1 MLHPIH
7 SSTLHYLRLVAAL
20 VVALCLTSCLRY
32 TPSRS
37 ELEERYNTSEKASL
51 DIAGEI
57 EFAAY
62 EHTLQTRLHK
72 LVEERLQFL
81 NGPSATA
88 SGYGVG
94 AGDVLQVKVFGF
106 GDLQSDAEVS
116 AAGSVSL
123 PLIGEFEVAGLDL
136 PAVRKK
142 ISSEYSRFIRTPQ
155 VEVSLKSYSA
165 SRVSIIGEVAKPGM
179 YPLKRKGQLLTEL
192 LSEAGGRTQ
201 VAGNRLIL
209 LPAQT
214 VSAPSNEP
222 HDAHTPRIMLA
233 STRQPHV
240 SGVEIEFESLLG
252 SLDQQP
258 LLVPLLPGDTIVVP
272 EAGNYDVD
280 GEVAKPGS
288 FKLATRTSVMS
299 AIAAAGG
306 FTYAASVN
314 QVEVIR
320 DIGSGRKAL
329 VTLDLEEVG
338 LRGGRD
344 IRLRNGDIVR
354 VPSEPNRFFRQQIV
368 ETINGLF
375 NGVGVNQRVN

>member
-1 MLHPIH
+1 MLII
-7 SSTLHYLRLVAAL
+7 L
-20 VVALCLTSCLRY
+20 LCLTSCLRY

-37 ELEERYNTSEKASL
+37 ELEERYSTSSKASL
-51 DIAGEI
+51 DLGGEI

-72 LVEERLQFL
+72 LIEERMHLL
-81 NGPSATA
+81 NGSAA
-88 SGYGVG
+88 NLSGYGVG
-94 AGDVLQVKVFGF
+94 AGDVLHVQVFGF

-116 AAGSVSL
+116 PAGSVSL
-123 PLIGEFEVAGLDL
+123 PLVGEFTVAGLDL

-142 ISSEYSRFIRTPQ
+142 ISSEYSRFIRSPQ

-201 VAGNRLIL
+201 VASNRLIL

-214 VSAPSNEP
+214 INAPLERP
-222 HDAHTPRIMLA
+222 HDLHTPRITLA
-233 STRQPHV
+233 STQQPNV
-240 SGVEIEFESLLG
+240 YGVEIEIESLLG

-258 LLVPLLPGDTIVVP
+258 LLVPLLPGDTVVVP

-288 FKLATRTSVMS
+288 YKLATRTSVMS

-320 DIGSGRKAL
+320 DIGGGRKAL

-354 VPSEPNRFFRQQIV
+354 VPSEPNRFFRQQVV

>member
-1 MLHPIH
+1 MLHPIQ
-7 SSTLHYLRLVAAL
+7 SSTFHYLRLVAAL

-37 ELEERYNTSEKASL
+37 ELEERYNSSSKASL

-62 EHTLQTRLHK
+62 EHALHNRLHQLIK
-72 LVEERLQFL
+72 ERMHLL
-81 NGPSATA
+81 DGSVANA

-94 AGDVLQVKVFGF
+94 AGDVLHVQVFGF
-106 GDLQSDAEVS
+106 GDLLSDAEVS
-116 AAGSVSL
+116 PVGSVSL
-123 PLIGEFEVAGLDL
+123 PLVGEFSVAGLDL

-142 ISSEYSRFIRTPQ
+142 ISSEYSRFIRSPQ

-201 VAGNRLIL
+201 VASNRLIL

-214 VSAPSNEP
+214 ASAPQGGF
-222 HDAHTPRIMLA
+222 HDAHTPHITLA
-233 STRQPHV
+233 STKQPNV
-240 SGVEIEFESLLG
+240 YGVEIEFESLLG
-252 SLDQQP
+252 SLDQKP
-258 LLVPLLPGDTIVVP
+258 LLVPLLPGDTVVIP

-306 FTYAASVN
+306 FSYAASVN

-320 DIGSGRKAL
+320 DIGGGRKAL

-375 NGVGVNQRVN
+375 NGVGVSQRVN